1 MSESKTFI
9 LPDGQGGGG
18 MIPLLASLCQ
28 QRGID
33 PNVLLA
39 AKNNSGFGGEGG
51 WFMWVIF
58 LFFLMG
64 WGGNGFGFGWG
75 NQNGNLPNLINNDAG
90 RELLMS
96 AIQGNGNAIG
106 QLATTL
112 NCDINQVNSAL
123 QALATQLQG
132 VGNQVGMSGM
142 QVVNAIQSGNAQL
155 ASQLAQCC
163 CDNKMAICQQTN
175 TLQSTING
183 VGNAM
188 ERGFSD
194 NAFRMNTLACDL
206 KTSANDNTRAIL
218 GKLDQI
224 EDSRKD
230 REIASLTAQ
239 LTASQSRAE
248 RQSELQPIYKALA
261 DIQGK
266 QPNTVPVQWPQI
278 KAFQENPLCAS
289 SVNYL
294 YNPYSPNFNGWA

>member
-18 MIPLLASLCQ
+18 MMPLLASLCQ

-33 PNVLLA
+33 PNMLLA
-39 AKNNSGFGGEGG
+39 MKNNNGFGGEGG

-64 WGGNGFGFGWG
+64 WGGNGFGFGFG
-75 NQNGNLPNLINNDAG
+75 NQNGNLPNIINNDAG

-112 NCDINQVNSAL
+112 NCNINQVNSAL

-142 QVVNAIQSGNAQL
+142 QVINAIQSGNAQL

-194 NAFRMNTLACDL
+194 NAFRINTLACDL

-248 RQSELQPIYKALA
+248 RQSELQPIYKALS

-278 KAFQENPLCAS
+278 KAFQETPLCATGS
-289 SVNYL
+289 INYL
-294 YNPYSPNFNGWA
+294 YPNFNGWA

>member
-9 LPDGQGGGG
+9 LPDSGQSGS
-18 MIPLLASLCQ
+18 MMPLLASLCQ

-39 AKNNSGFGGEGG
+39 AKNNNGFGGEGG

-58 LFFLMG
+58 LLIFTG
-64 WGGNGFGFGWG
+64 WGGNGFGWG

-112 NCDINQVNSAL
+112 NCDIKQINSTL
-123 QALATQLQG
+123 QAMATQLQ
-132 VGNQVGMSGM
+132 NS
-142 QVVNAIQSGNAQL
+142 NSQL

-194 NAFRMNTLACDL
+194 NAYRMQSIACDL
-206 KTSANDNTRAIL
+206 KTSANENTRAIL

-248 RQSELQPIYKALA
+248 RHSELQPIYKALA

>member
-9 LPDGQGGGG
+9 LPDGQGSGS
-18 MIPLLASLCQ
+18 MMPLLASLCQ

-39 AKNNSGFGGEGG
+39 TKNNNGFGGEGG

-58 LFFLMG
+58 LLIFTG
-64 WGGNGFGFGWG
+64 WGGNGFGWG
-75 NQNGNLPNLINNDAG
+75 NQNGNLPNMINNDAG

-112 NCDINQVNSAL
+112 NCDIKQINSTL
-123 QALATQLQG
+123 QAMATQLQ
-132 VGNQVGMSGM
+132 NS
-142 QVVNAIQSGNAQL
+142 NSQL

-194 NAFRMNTLACDL
+194 NAFRMQTLACDL

>member
-9 LPDGQGGGG
+9 LPDGQGGGS
-18 MIPLLASLCQ
+18 MMPLLASLCQ

-33 PNVLLA
+33 PNILLA
-39 AKNNSGFGGEGG
+39 MKNNNGFGGEGG

-64 WGGNGFGFGWG
+64 WGGNGFGFGFG

-142 QVVNAIQSGNAQL
+142 QVINAIQSGNAQL

-163 CDNKMAICQQTN
+163 CDNKMEICQQTN
-175 TLQSTING
+175 TLQSAING

-188 ERGFSD
+188 ERGLSD

-278 KAFQENPLCAS
+278 KAFQETPLCATGS
-289 SVNYL
+289 INYL
-294 YNPYSPNFNGWA
+294 YPNFNGWA

>member
-9 LPDGQGGGG
+9 LPDSGQSGS
-18 MIPLLASLCQ
+18 MMPLLASLCQ
-28 QRGID
+28 QRGVD

-39 AKNNSGFGGEGG
+39 TRNNGFGGDSS
-51 WFMWVIF
+51 WILWVIF
-58 LFFLMG
+58 LLMFTG
-64 WGGNGFGFGWG
+64 DNGFGFG
-75 NQNGNLPNLINNDAG
+75 NKNGNLPNMINNDAG
-90 RELLMS
+90 RELLMN

-112 NCDINQVNSAL
+112 NCDIKQINSTI
-123 QALATQLQG
+123 QAMATQLQ
-132 VGNQVGMSGM
+132 NS
-142 QVVNAIQSGNAQL
+142 NAQL

-194 NAFRMNTLACDL
+194 NAFRMQTLACDL
-206 KTSANDNTRAIL
+206 KTSANENTRAIL

-278 KAFQENPLCAS
+278 KAFQETPLCAS

>member
-9 LPDGQGGGG
+9 LPDGQGGGS
-18 MIPLLASLCQ
+18 MMPLLASLCQ

-39 AKNNSGFGGEGG
+39 SKNNNGFGGEGG

-64 WGGNGFGFGWG
+64 SGGNGFGWG
-75 NQNGNLPNLINNDAG
+75 NQNGGNLPNLINNDAG

-112 NCDINQVNSAL
+112 NCDIKQVNSAL
-123 QALATQLQG
+123 QAMATQLQ
-132 VGNQVGMSGM
+132 NS
-142 QVVNAIQSGNAQL
+142 NTQL

-175 TLQSTING
+175 TLQSAING

-194 NAFRMNTLACDL
+194 NAFRMQTLACDL

-278 KAFQENPLCAS
+278 KAFQETPLCAS

-294 YNPYSPNFNGWA
+294 YPNFNGWA

>member
-9 LPDGQGGGG
+9 LPDGGQSGS
-18 MIPLLASLCQ
+18 MMPLLASLCQ

-33 PNVLLA
+33 PNMLLA
-39 AKNNSGFGGEGG
+39 MRNNSGFGGEGG

-58 LFFLMG
+58 LLIFTG
-64 WGGNGFGFGWG
+64 WGGNGFGWG
-75 NQNGNLPNLINNDAG
+75 NQNGNLPNMINNDAG

-112 NCDINQVNSAL
+112 NCDIKQINSTL
-123 QALATQLQG
+123 QAMATQLQ
-132 VGNQVGMSGM
+132 NS
-142 QVVNAIQSGNAQL
+142 NSQL

-194 NAFRMNTLACDL
+194 NAFRMQTLACDL

-248 RQSELQPIYKALA
+248 RQSELQPIYKALS

>member
-18 MIPLLASLCQ
+18 MMPLLASLCQ

-33 PNVLLA
+33 PNILLA
-39 AKNNSGFGGEGG
+39 MKNNNGFGGEGG

-64 WGGNGFGFGWG
+64 WGGNGFGFGFG
-75 NQNGNLPNLINNDAG
+75 NQNGNLPNMINNDAG

-112 NCDINQVNSAL
+112 NCNINQVNSAL

-142 QVVNAIQSGNAQL
+142 QVINAIQSGNAQL

-278 KAFQENPLCAS
+278 KAFQETPLCATGS
-289 SVNYL
+289 INYL
-294 YNPYSPNFNGWA
+294 YPNFNGWA

>member
-9 LPDGQGGGG
+9 LPDGGQSGS
-18 MIPLLASLCQ
+18 MMPLLASLCQ
-28 QRGID
+28 QRGVD

-64 WGGNGFGFGWG
+64 WGGNGFGFGFG

-112 NCDINQVNSAL
+112 NCNINQVNSAL

-142 QVVNAIQSGNAQL
+142 QVINAIQSGNAQL

-206 KTSANDNTRAIL
+206 KTNANDNTRAIL

-289 SVNYL
+289 SVNFL

>member
-9 LPDGQGGGG
+9 LPDGQGGG
-18 MIPLLASLCQ
+18 MMPLLASLCQ

-39 AKNNSGFGGEGG
+39 AKSNSGFGGEGG

-64 WGGNGFGFGWG
+64 WGGNGFGFGFG
-75 NQNGNLPNLINNDAG
+75 NQNGNLPNIINNDAG

-106 QLATTL
+106 QLATRL

-142 QVVNAIQSGNAQL
+142 QVINAIQSGNAQL

-278 KAFQENPLCAS
+278 KAFQETPLCATGS
-289 SVNYL
+289 INYL
-294 YNPYSPNFNGWA
+294 YPNFNGWA

>member
-9 LPDGQGGGG
+9 LPDGGQSGS
-18 MIPLLASLCQ
+18 MMPLLASLCQ

-33 PNVLLA
+33 PNILLA
-39 AKNNSGFGGEGG
+39 MKNNNGFGGEGG

-64 WGGNGFGFGWG
+64 WGGNGFGFGFG

-142 QVVNAIQSGNAQL
+142 QVINAIQSGNAQL

-278 KAFQENPLCAS
+278 KAFQETPLCATGS
-289 SVNYL
+289 INYL
-294 YNPYSPNFNGWA
+294 YPNFNGWA

>member
-9 LPDGQGGGG
+9 LPDGGQSGS
-18 MIPLLASLCQ
+18 MMPLLASLCQ

-33 PNVLLA
+33 PNMLLA
-39 AKNNSGFGGEGG
+39 MKNNSGFGGEGG

-58 LFFLMG
+58 LLIFTG
-64 WGGNGFGFGWG
+64 WGGNGFGWG
-75 NQNGNLPNLINNDAG
+75 NQNGNLPNMINNDAG

-112 NCDINQVNSAL
+112 NCDIKQINSTL
-123 QALATQLQG
+123 QAMATQLQ
-132 VGNQVGMSGM
+132 NS
-142 QVVNAIQSGNAQL
+142 NSQL

-194 NAFRMNTLACDL
+194 NAFRMQTLACDL
-206 KTSANDNTRAIL
+206 KTSANENTRAIL

-278 KAFQENPLCAS
+278 KAFQETPLCATG

-294 YNPYSPNFNGWA
+294 YPNFNGWA

>member
-9 LPDGQGGGG
+9 LPDGGQSGS
-18 MIPLLASLCQ
+18 MMPLLASLCQ

-33 PNVLLA
+33 PNMLLA
-39 AKNNSGFGGEGG
+39 MRNNSGFGGEGG

-58 LFFLMG
+58 LLIFTG
-64 WGGNGFGFGWG
+64 WGGNGFGWG
-75 NQNGNLPNLINNDAG
+75 NQNGNLPNMINNDAG

-112 NCDINQVNSAL
+112 NCDIKQINSTL
-123 QALATQLQG
+123 QAMATQLQ
-132 VGNQVGMSGM
+132 NS
-142 QVVNAIQSGNAQL
+142 NSQL

-194 NAFRMNTLACDL
+194 NAFRMQTLACDL

-278 KAFQENPLCAS
+278 KAFQETPLCATG

-294 YNPYSPNFNGWA
+294 YPNFNGWA

>member
-9 LPDGQGGGG
+9 LPDGQGGGS
-18 MIPLLASLCQ
+18 MMPLLASLCQ

-33 PNVLLA
+33 PNMLLA
-39 AKNNSGFGGEGG
+39 MKNNSGFGGEGG

-58 LFFLMG
+58 LLIFTG
-64 WGGNGFGFGWG
+64 WGGNGFGWG

-112 NCDINQVNSAL
+112 NCDIKQINSTL
-123 QALATQLQG
+123 QAMATQLQ
-132 VGNQVGMSGM
+132 NS
-142 QVVNAIQSGNAQL
+142 NSQL

-194 NAFRMNTLACDL
+194 NAFRMQTLACDL

>member
-9 LPDGQGGGG
+9 LPDGGQSGS
-18 MIPLLASLCQ
+18 MMPLLASLCQ

-33 PNVLLA
+33 PNMLLA
-39 AKNNSGFGGEGG
+39 MKNNSGFGGEGG

-58 LFFLMG
+58 LLIFTG
-64 WGGNGFGFGWG
+64 WGGNGFGWG
-75 NQNGNLPNLINNDAG
+75 NQNGNLPNMINNDAG

-112 NCDINQVNSAL
+112 NCDIKQINSTL
-123 QALATQLQG
+123 QAMATQLQ
-132 VGNQVGMSGM
+132 NS
-142 QVVNAIQSGNAQL
+142 NSQL
-155 ASQLAQCC
+155 TSQLAQCC

-194 NAFRMNTLACDL
+194 NAFRMQTLACDL

-278 KAFQENPLCAS
+278 KAFQETPLCATG

-294 YNPYSPNFNGWA
+294 YPNFNGWA

>member
-9 LPDGQGGGG
+9 LPDGQGGGS
-18 MIPLLASLCQ
+18 MMPLLASLCQ

-33 PNVLLA
+33 PNILLA
-39 AKNNSGFGGEGG
+39 MKNNNGFGGEGG

-64 WGGNGFGFGWG
+64 WGGNGFGFGFG
-75 NQNGNLPNLINNDAG
+75 NQNGNLPNIINNDAG

-112 NCDINQVNSAL
+112 NCNINQVNSAL

-142 QVVNAIQSGNAQL
+142 QVINAIQSGNAQL

-289 SVNYL
+289 SVNLL

>member
-18 MIPLLASLCQ
+18 MMPLLASLCQ

-33 PNVLLA
+33 PNMLLA
-39 AKNNSGFGGEGG
+39 MKNNNGFGGEGG

-64 WGGNGFGFGWG
+64 WGGNGFGFGFG

-112 NCDINQVNSAL
+112 NCNINQVNSAL

-142 QVVNAIQSGNAQL
+142 QVINAIQSGNAQL

-278 KAFQENPLCAS
+278 KAFQETPLCATGS
-289 SVNYL
+289 INYL
-294 YNPYSPNFNGWA
+294 YPNFNGWA

>member
-9 LPDGQGGGG
+9 LPDGGQSGS
-18 MIPLLASLCQ
+18 MMPLLASLCQ

-39 AKNNSGFGGEGG
+39 TKNNNGFGGEGG

-58 LFFLMG
+58 LLIFTG
-64 WGGNGFGFGWG
+64 WGGNGFGWG
-75 NQNGNLPNLINNDAG
+75 NQNGNLPNMINNDAG

-112 NCDINQVNSAL
+112 NCDIKQINSTL
-123 QALATQLQG
+123 QAMATQLQ
-132 VGNQVGMSGM
+132 NS
-142 QVVNAIQSGNAQL
+142 NSQL

-188 ERGFSD
+188 ERGFSN
-194 NAFRMNTLACDL
+194 NAFRMQTLACDL

>member
-18 MIPLLASLCQ
+18 MMPLLASLCQ

-33 PNVLLA
+33 PNILLA
-39 AKNNSGFGGEGG
+39 MKNNSGFGGEGG

-64 WGGNGFGFGWG
+64 WGGNGFGFGFG
-75 NQNGNLPNLINNDAG
+75 NQNGNLPNIINNDAG

-123 QALATQLQG
+123 QSLATQLQG

-142 QVVNAIQSGNAQL
+142 QVINAIQSGNAQL

-175 TLQSTING
+175 TLQSAINC

-194 NAFRMNTLACDL
+194 NAFRMQTLACDL
-206 KTSANDNTRAIL
+206 KTNANDNTRAII

-230 REIASLTAQ
+230 REIASLTSQ

-278 KAFQENPLCAS
+278 KAFQETPLCATGS
-289 SVNYL
+289 INYL
-294 YNPYSPNFNGWA
+294 YPNFNGWA

>member
-39 AKNNSGFGGEGG
+39 AKNNSVFGGDGG

-64 WGGNGFGFGWG
+64 WGGNGFGFG
-75 NQNGNLPNLINNDAG
+75 NQYGNLPNLINNDAG

-123 QALATQLQG
+123 QALTTQLQG

-142 QVVNAIQSGNAQL
+142 QVINAIQSGNAQL

-175 TLQSTING
+175 TLQSAING

-239 LTASQSRAE
+239 LTASRSRAE

>member
-9 LPDGQGGGG
+9 LPDGGQSTS
-18 MIPLLASLCQ
+18 MMPLLASLCQ
-28 QRGID
+28 QRGVD

-39 AKNNSGFGGEGG
+39 TRNNGFGGDSS
-51 WFMWVIF
+51 WILWVIF
-58 LFFLMG
+58 LLMFTG
-64 WGGNGFGFGWG
+64 DNGFGFG
-75 NQNGNLPNLINNDAG
+75 NKNGNLPNMINNDAG
-90 RELLMS
+90 RELLMN

-112 NCDINQVNSAL
+112 NCDIKQINSTL
-123 QALATQLQG
+123 QAMATQLQ
-132 VGNQVGMSGM
+132 NS
-142 QVVNAIQSGNAQL
+142 NAQL

-194 NAFRMNTLACDL
+194 NAFRMQTLACDL
-206 KTSANDNTRAIL
+206 KTSANENTRAIL

-278 KAFQENPLCAS
+278 KAFQEAPLCAS

>member
-9 LPDGQGGGG
+9 LPDGGQSGS
-18 MIPLLASLCQ
+18 MMPLLASLCQ

-39 AKNNSGFGGEGG
+39 TKNNNGFGGEGG

-58 LFFLMG
+58 LLIFTG
-64 WGGNGFGFGWG
+64 WGGNGFGWG
-75 NQNGNLPNLINNDAG
+75 NQNGNLPNMINNDAG

-112 NCDINQVNSAL
+112 NCDIKQINSAL
-123 QALATQLQG
+123 QVMATQLQ
-132 VGNQVGMSGM
+132 NS
-142 QVVNAIQSGNAQL
+142 NAQL

-194 NAFRMNTLACDL
+194 NAFRMQTLACDL

-278 KAFQENPLCAS
+278 KAFQETPLCAS

-294 YNPYSPNFNGWA
+294 YPNFNGWA

>member
-9 LPDGQGGGG
+9 LPDGGQSGS
-18 MIPLLASLCQ
+18 MMPLLASLCQ
-28 QRGID
+28 QRGVD

-39 AKNNSGFGGEGG
+39 TRNNGFGGDSS
-51 WFMWVIF
+51 WILWVIF
-58 LFFLMG
+58 LLMFTG
-64 WGGNGFGFGWG
+64 DNGFGFG
-75 NQNGNLPNLINNDAG
+75 NKNGNLPNMINNDAG
-90 RELLMS
+90 RELLMN

-112 NCDINQVNSAL
+112 NCDIKQINSTL
-123 QALATQLQG
+123 QAMATQLQ
-132 VGNQVGMSGM
+132 NS
-142 QVVNAIQSGNAQL
+142 NSQL

-163 CDNKMAICQQTN
+163 CDTKMAICQQTN

-194 NAFRMNTLACDL
+194 NAFRMQTLACDL

-294 YNPYSPNFNGWA
+294 YPNFNGWA

>member
-9 LPDGQGGGG
+9 LPDGGQSGS
-18 MIPLLASLCQ
+18 MMPLLASLCQ

-33 PNVLLA
+33 PNMLLA
-39 AKNNSGFGGEGG
+39 MKNNSGFGGEGG

-58 LFFLMG
+58 LLIFTG
-64 WGGNGFGFGWG
+64 WGGNGFGWV
-75 NQNGNLPNLINNDAG
+75 NQNGNLPNMINNDAG

-112 NCDINQVNSAL
+112 NCDIKQINSTL
-123 QALATQLQG
+123 QAMATQLQ
-132 VGNQVGMSGM
+132 NS
-142 QVVNAIQSGNAQL
+142 NSQL

-194 NAFRMNTLACDL
+194 NAFRMQTLACDL

-278 KAFQENPLCAS
+278 KAFQETPLCATG

-294 YNPYSPNFNGWA
+294 YPNFNGWA

>member
-9 LPDGQGGGG
+9 LPDGGQSGS
-18 MIPLLASLCQ
+18 MMPLLASLCQ

-39 AKNNSGFGGEGG
+39 SKNNNGFGGEGG

-58 LFFLMG
+58 LLIFTG
-64 WGGNGFGFGWG
+64 WGGNGFGCG
-75 NQNGNLPNLINNDAG
+75 NQNGNLPNMINNDAG

-112 NCDINQVNSAL
+112 NCDIKQINSTL
-123 QALATQLQG
+123 QAMATQLQ
-132 VGNQVGMSGM
+132 NS
-142 QVVNAIQSGNAQL
+142 NSQL

-194 NAFRMNTLACDL
+194 NAFRMQTLACDL

-278 KAFQENPLCAS
+278 KAFQETPLCATG

-294 YNPYSPNFNGWA
+294 YPNFNGWA

>member
-9 LPDGQGGGG
+9 LPDGGQSGS
-18 MIPLLASLCQ
+18 MMPLLASLCQ

-39 AKNNSGFGGEGG
+39 SKNNNGFGGEGG

-58 LFFLMG
+58 LLIFTG
-64 WGGNGFGFGWG
+64 WGGNGFGWG
-75 NQNGNLPNLINNDAG
+75 NQNGNLPNMINNDAG

-112 NCDINQVNSAL
+112 NCDIKQINSTL
-123 QALATQLQG
+123 QAMATQLQ
-132 VGNQVGMSGM
+132 NS
-142 QVVNAIQSGNAQL
+142 NSQL

-194 NAFRMNTLACDL
+194 NAYRMQSIACDL

>member
-18 MIPLLASLCQ
+18 MMPLLASLCQ

-33 PNVLLA
+33 PNILLA
-39 AKNNSGFGGEGG
+39 MKNNNGFGGEGG

-64 WGGNGFGFGWG
+64 WGGNGFGFGFG

-112 NCDINQVNSAL
+112 NCNINQVNSAL

-142 QVVNAIQSGNAQL
+142 QVINAIQSGNAQL

-278 KAFQENPLCAS
+278 KAFQETPLCATGS
-289 SVNYL
+289 INYL
-294 YNPYSPNFNGWA
+294 YPNFNGWA

>member
-9 LPDGQGGGG
+9 LPDGGQSGS
-18 MIPLLASLCQ
+18 MMPLLASLCQ
-28 QRGID
+28 QRGVD

-39 AKNNSGFGGEGG
+39 TRNNGFGGDSS
-51 WFMWVIF
+51 WILWVIF
-58 LFFLMG
+58 LLMFTG
-64 WGGNGFGFGWG
+64 DNGFGFG
-75 NQNGNLPNLINNDAG
+75 NKNGNLPNMINNDAG
-90 RELLMS
+90 RELLMN

-112 NCDINQVNSAL
+112 NCDIKQINSTL
-123 QALATQLQG
+123 QAMATQLQ
-132 VGNQVGMSGM
+132 NS
-142 QVVNAIQSGNAQL
+142 NAQL

-194 NAFRMNTLACDL
+194 NAFRMQTLACDL

>member
-9 LPDGQGGGG
+9 LPDGGQSGS
-18 MIPLLASLCQ
+18 MMPLLASLCQ

-33 PNVLLA
+33 PNMLLA
-39 AKNNSGFGGEGG
+39 MRNNNGFGGEGG

-58 LFFLMG
+58 LLIFTG
-64 WGGNGFGFGWG
+64 WGGNGFGWG
-75 NQNGNLPNLINNDAG
+75 NQNGNLPNMINNDAG

-112 NCDINQVNSAL
+112 NCDIKQINSTL
-123 QALATQLQG
+123 QAMATQLQ
-132 VGNQVGMSGM
+132 NS
-142 QVVNAIQSGNAQL
+142 NSQL

-194 NAFRMNTLACDL
+194 NAFRMQTLACDL
-206 KTSANDNTRAIL
+206 KTNANDNTRAIL

-278 KAFQENPLCAS
+278 KAFQENPLCAT

>member
-64 WGGNGFGFGWG
+64 WGGNGFGFG
-75 NQNGNLPNLINNDAG
+75 NQNGNLPNLINNDVG

-112 NCDINQVNSAL
+112 NCNINQVNSAL

-175 TLQSTING
+175 TIQSAING

>member
-9 LPDGQGGGG
+9 LPDGQGSGS
-18 MIPLLASLCQ
+18 MMPLLASLCQ

-33 PNVLLA
+33 PNMLLA
-39 AKNNSGFGGEGG
+39 MKNNSGFGGEGG

-58 LFFLMG
+58 LLIFTG
-64 WGGNGFGFGWG
+64 WGGNGFGWG
-75 NQNGNLPNLINNDAG
+75 NQNGNLPNMINNDAG

-112 NCDINQVNSAL
+112 NCDIKQINSTL
-123 QALATQLQG
+123 QAMATQLQ
-132 VGNQVGMSGM
+132 NS
-142 QVVNAIQSGNAQL
+142 NSQL

-194 NAFRMNTLACDL
+194 NAFRMQTLACDL

-278 KAFQENPLCAS
+278 KAFQETPLCATG

-294 YNPYSPNFNGWA
+294 YPNFNGWA

>member
-9 LPDGQGGGG
+9 LPDGQGGGS
-18 MIPLLASLCQ
+18 MMPLLASLCQ

-33 PNVLLA
+33 PNMLLA
-39 AKNNSGFGGEGG
+39 MKNNNGFGGEGG

-64 WGGNGFGFGWG
+64 WGGNGFGFGFG

-90 RELLMS
+90 RELMMS

-112 NCDINQVNSAL
+112 NCDINQVHSAL

-142 QVVNAIQSGNAQL
+142 QVINAIQSGNAQL

-194 NAFRMNTLACDL
+194 NAFRIQTLACDL

-224 EDSRKD
+224 EDNRKD

-278 KAFQENPLCAS
+278 KAFQETPLCATGS
-289 SVNYL
+289 INYL
-294 YNPYSPNFNGWA
+294 YPNFNGWA

>member
-9 LPDGQGGGG
+9 LPDGQGGGS
-18 MIPLLASLCQ
+18 MMPLLASLCQ

-33 PNVLLA
+33 PNMLLA
-39 AKNNSGFGGEGG
+39 MRNNSGFGGEGG

-58 LFFLMG
+58 LLIFTG
-64 WGGNGFGFGWG
+64 WGGNGFGWG
-75 NQNGNLPNLINNDAG
+75 NQNGNLPNMINNDAG

-112 NCDINQVNSAL
+112 NCDIKQINSTL
-123 QALATQLQG
+123 QAMATQLQ
-132 VGNQVGMSGM
+132 NS
-142 QVVNAIQSGNAQL
+142 NSQL

-194 NAFRMNTLACDL
+194 NAFRMQTLACDL

-278 KAFQENPLCAS
+278 KAFQETPLCATG

-294 YNPYSPNFNGWA
+294 YPNFNGWA

>member
-9 LPDGQGGGG
+9 LPDGGQSSS
-18 MIPLLASLCQ
+18 MMPLLASLCQ
-28 QRGID
+28 QRGVD

-39 AKNNSGFGGEGG
+39 TRNNGFGGDSS
-51 WFMWVIF
+51 WILWVIF
-58 LFFLMG
+58 LLMFTG
-64 WGGNGFGFGWG
+64 DNGFGFGKK
-75 NQNGNLPNLINNDAG
+75 NGNLPNMINNDAG
-90 RELLMS
+90 RELLMN

-112 NCDINQVNSAL
+112 NCDIKQINSTL
-123 QALATQLQG
+123 QAMATQLQ
-132 VGNQVGMSGM
+132 NS
-142 QVVNAIQSGNAQL
+142 NSQL
-155 ASQLAQCC
+155 ASQLSQCC

-194 NAFRMNTLACDL
+194 NAFRMQTLACDL

-218 GKLDQI
+218 AKLDQI

-278 KAFQENPLCAS
+278 KAFQETPLCATG

-294 YNPYSPNFNGWA
+294 YPNFNGWA

>member
-9 LPDGQGGGG
+9 LPDGGQSGS
-18 MIPLLASLCQ
+18 MMPLLASLCQ

-33 PNVLLA
+33 PNMLLA
-39 AKNNSGFGGEGG
+39 MKNNSGFGGEGG

-64 WGGNGFGFGWG
+64 WGGNGFGFGFG

-112 NCDINQVNSAL
+112 NCNINQVNSAL

-142 QVVNAIQSGNAQL
+142 QVINAIQSGNAQL

-194 NAFRMNTLACDL
+194 NAFRMQTLACDL

-294 YNPYSPNFNGWA
+294 YPNFNGWA

>member
-9 LPDGQGGGG
+9 LPDGGQSGS
-18 MIPLLASLCQ
+18 MMPLLASLCQ

-33 PNVLLA
+33 PNILLA
-39 AKNNSGFGGEGG
+39 MKNNNGFGGEGG

-64 WGGNGFGFGWG
+64 WGGNGFGFGFG
-75 NQNGNLPNLINNDAG
+75 NQNGNLPNIINNDAG

-112 NCDINQVNSAL
+112 NCNINQVNSAL

-142 QVVNAIQSGNAQL
+142 QVINAIQSGNAQL

-163 CDNKMAICQQTN
+163 CDNKMAIFQQTN

-194 NAFRMNTLACDL
+194 NAFRMQQLACDL

-248 RQSELQPIYKALA
+248 RQSELQPIYKALS

-278 KAFQENPLCAS
+278 KAFQETPLCATGS
-289 SVNYL
+289 INYL
-294 YNPYSPNFNGWA
+294 YPNFNGWA

>member
-9 LPDGQGGGG
+9 LPDGGQSGS
-18 MIPLLASLCQ
+18 MMPLLASLCQ

-33 PNVLLA
+33 PNMLLA
-39 AKNNSGFGGEGG
+39 MKNNNGFGGEGG

-64 WGGNGFGFGWG
+64 WGGNGFGFGFG
-75 NQNGNLPNLINNDAG
+75 NQNGNLPNIINNDAG

-112 NCDINQVNSAL
+112 NCNINQVNSAL

-142 QVVNAIQSGNAQL
+142 QVINAIQSGNSQL

-278 KAFQENPLCAS
+278 KAFQETPLCATGS
-289 SVNYL
+289 INYL
-294 YNPYSPNFNGWA
+294 YPNFNGWA